1 MVERRVFLGTVASY
15 GLSFRGKKA
24 VFPFSF
30 GRVLLCPP
38 LRVSS
43 FSKLKR
49 SKVETRSNREYRPKT
64 VKHKGP
70 LNIRERPF
78 YGLETGASLPARQR
92 LNALWLLPANVRENS
107 SSVRQ
112 LFAFTAAREGHSFR
126 PLPLMQRDAG
136 AKAIPDAR
144 RADGAPQQART
155 SPRPQA
161 GEGSRRCPTRHAA
174 DGVQSNSR
182 DNFRVTAKRGVRGC
196 RGCRGAAAPLTPLP
210 RAGQATRRPAE
221 MLRRKWMRSVNT
233 SVFYILYQNFLDLF

>member
-1 MVERRVFLGTVASY
+1 MKNHRLCRWVSFLGTVASY

-107 SSVRQ
+107 SPVRQ
-112 LFAFTAAREGHSFR
+112 LFAFTAARQGHSFR
-126 PLPLMQRDAG
+126 PLPLMQRWRGREGDPGRPEGGRSAAAG
-136 AKAIPDAR
+136 ADITPATGR
-144 RADGAPQQART
+144 GRFAPMPHATRGGRGIALLKRQLSSYR
-155 SPRPQA
+155 QA
-161 GEGSRRCPTRHAA
+161 GST
-174 DGVQSNSR
+174 GVQ
-182 DNFRVTAKRGVRGC
+182 GV
-196 RGCRGAAAPLTPLP
+196 
-210 RAGQATRRPAE
+210 
-221 MLRRKWMRSVNT
+221 
-233 SVFYILYQNFLDLF
+233 

>member
-15 GLSFRGKKA
+15 GLSFRGKKV

-107 SSVRQ
+107 SPVRQ
-112 LFAFTAAREGHSFR
+112 LFAFTAARQGHSFR
-126 PLPLMQRDAG
+126 PLPLMQRWRGREGDPGRPEGGRSAAAG
-136 AKAIPDAR
+136 ADITRQGREGPR
-144 RADGAPQQART
+144 RR
-155 SPRPQA
+155 
-161 GEGSRRCPTRHAA
+161 PTRHAA
-174 DGVQSNSR
+174 GEVLPHQR
-182 DNFRVTAKRGVRGC
+182 DCFRVTAKRGVRGC
-196 RGCRGAAAPLTPLP
+196 RGCRGAAAPLTPCP
-210 RAGQATRRPAE
+210 TPGRRPAARAGQQPQAE
-221 MLRRKWMRSVNT
+221 ENSK
-233 SVFYILYQNFLDLF
+233 YK